1 MRKVRGVW
9 LTNVDS
15 DIFDS
20 QSNITK
26 AINLLA
32 TTGFNVVF
40 PVVWNKGF
48 TLFKSQVMKDNFGA
62 GFEIDPKY
70 KPENRDPLQEII
82 DAAKHVGIKVIP
94 WFEFGFA
101 FSHTSIVSSEKD
113 EFKNLLHSKG
123 WIDKDKL
130 LIDNGFEWMN
140 ALNSDVQQ
148 FMLDLILEVATKYDV
163 DGIQGDDRLPA
174 FPVQFLAPTQSKASA
189 RNNLTTF
196 LKNLHDGVKAIETT
210 KGKELLVSMAPHPRQ
225 FGFDN
230 YLQDTKTWIELDLV
244 NIIHPQLYRHISD
257 DKPEMFEAYKG
268 LIVTEI
274 SGLNDEEKAKISP
287 GILMK
292 FGDFLISPTNL
303 QKVTKHNDKNFKIAG
318 AVFFFF
324 EGLRKNDRKLA
335 KTLRNDIYA
344 LNSLGDEGPDV
355 RKIQSLLKGA
365 DFYTNPITGVFD
377 KNTEDAVK
385 AFQTSQG
392 FSSKDIDGIV
402 GEQTLAALSIDSLV
416 AFGDMAVPKSDGIT
430 A

>member
-1 MRKVRGVW
+1 MKRVRGVW

-15 DIFDS
+15 DVFNS
-20 QSNITK
+20 KQNIND

-32 TTGFNVVF
+32 RTGFNVVF
-40 PVVWNKGF
+40 PVVWNKGC
-48 TLFKSQVMKDNFGA
+48 TLFKSQVMKDNFG
-62 GFEIDPKY
+62 GDFEIDPKY

-82 DAAKHVGIKVIP
+82 DAAKPVGIKVIP

-101 FSHTSIVSSEKD
+101 FSHTLIVSSEKD
-113 EFKNLLHSKG
+113 EFKNILHSKG

-140 ALNSDVQQ
+140 ALNSDVQK
-148 FMLDLILEVATKYDV
+148 FMIDLILEVASKYDV

-174 FPVQFLAPTQSKASA
+174 FPAKLLPSEQREAGTEIMNKFLS
-189 RNNLTTF
+189 NLT
-196 LKNLHDGVKAIETT
+196 KGVRDIGT
-210 KGKELLVSMAPHPRQ
+210 KKDKELLISMAPHPRE
-225 FGFDN
+225 FGLKQ
-230 YLQDTKTWIELDLV
+230 YLQDTKSWLEDGLV
-244 NIIHPQLYRHISD
+244 DIIHPQLYRHISD
-257 DKPEMFEAYKG
+257 DKPEMFEAYKR
-268 LIVTEI
+268 LIATEI
-274 SGLNDEEKAKISP
+274 SGLNAKEKAKISP

-303 QKVTKHNDKNFKIAG
+303 QKVMKHNDKNFKIEG

-324 EGLRKNDRKLA
+324 EGLRKNDEKLA
-335 KTLRNDIYA
+335 KTLRNDIYT

-402 GEQTLAALSIDSLV
+402 GEQTLAALSINSLV